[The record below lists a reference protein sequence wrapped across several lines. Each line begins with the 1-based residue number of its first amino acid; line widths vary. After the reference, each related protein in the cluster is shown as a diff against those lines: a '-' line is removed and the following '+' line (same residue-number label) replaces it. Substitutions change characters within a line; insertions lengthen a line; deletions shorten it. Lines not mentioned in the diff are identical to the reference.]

1 MNAKEA
7 AAILGVSP
15 RAVYA
20 LAAPQGPIPCYRIGR
35 TIVFDEADVVG
46 FKQSQRVTQVKNQFR
61 ASSQSLTLKLKASEP
76 GAESA
81 LERAFRKFGVV
92 PRLTPPSAAV
102 PKSKPSD
109 KKKSCAASTPRK
121 RSTGGPAT

>member
-46 FKQSQRVTQVKNQFR
+46 L
-61 ASSQSLTLKLKASEP
+61 SLIHI
-76 GAESA
+76 
-81 LERAFRKFGVV
+81 
-92 PRLTPPSAAV
+92 
-102 PKSKPSD
+102 
-109 KKKSCAASTPRK
+109 
-121 RSTGGPAT
+121 